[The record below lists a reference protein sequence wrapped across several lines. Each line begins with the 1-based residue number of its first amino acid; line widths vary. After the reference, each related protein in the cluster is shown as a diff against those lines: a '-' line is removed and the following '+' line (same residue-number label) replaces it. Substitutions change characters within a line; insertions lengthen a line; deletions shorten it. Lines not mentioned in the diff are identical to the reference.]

1 MTPQQARNEARSR
14 RARRSGLTGR
24 RSEWLAILWLS
35 AKGYRLLARRFG
47 GKGGEIDLI
56 VKRRRTVAFVE
67 VKARGTIEDALTAI
81 TPEKRRLVE
90 LRIRQWLAQN
100 PWAMD
105 HHLRADALFLAP
117 RRWPRHVPAAFELAL

>member
-1 MTPQQARNEARSR
+1 VTPQPARNEARSR
-14 RARRSGLTGR
+14 RAHRSGLTGR
-24 RSEWLAILWLS
+24 RAEWLAILWLA

-56 VKRRRTVAFVE
+56 VKRGRTVAFVE
-67 VKARGTIEDALTAI
+67 VKARESIEDALTAI

-105 HHLRADALFLAP
+105 HHLRADALYLAP

>member
-1 MTPQQARNEARSR
+1 LTPQQARNEARSR